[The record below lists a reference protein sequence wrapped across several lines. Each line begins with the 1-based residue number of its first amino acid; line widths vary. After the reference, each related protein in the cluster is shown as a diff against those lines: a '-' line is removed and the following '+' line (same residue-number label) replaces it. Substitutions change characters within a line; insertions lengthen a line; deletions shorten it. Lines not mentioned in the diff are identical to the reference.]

1 MYRIEKGKKGGEQ
14 YVATVSSRRIEMVGY
29 NLERNDQTVSAS
41 SSVYLGGGLVVVL
54 VYLTSQEQIGAS
66 LKALYAAEYCCFD
79 AVVDT
84 INDLFN
90 VQRISHHSDCSMH
103 IQPVWSMPPT

>member
-1 MYRIEKGKKGGEQ
+1 
-14 YVATVSSRRIEMVGY
+14 MVGY
-29 NLERNDQTVSAS
+29 NLERNDQIVSAS

-84 INDLFN
+84 INVLDYIY
-90 VQRISHHSDCSMH
+90 QMG
-103 IQPVWSMPPT
+103 